1 VLLPQTLWFPAVRR
15 SLPALVVICVAINI
29 GMWLERILII
39 WNTLS
44 HDYMSSVW
52 RSFHFTFWDWSF
64 LIAPLGLFAFLF
76 LLFVRLVPAV
86 SMFDMRELSH
96 KEGAA

>member
-1 VLLPQTLWFPAVRR
+1 MVSGRAALAAGPIRDLR
-15 SLPALVVICVAINI
+15 SPINV

-44 HDYMSSVW
+44 HDYMPSLW
-52 RSFHFTFWDWSF
+52 RSFHFTFWDWTF

-76 LLFVRLVPAV
+76 LIFVRLVPAV